1 MSRKRNPS
9 LNVERRRLMQGIA
22 GGAAIAL
29 GAPAIAIA
37 QEFGSK
43 ADVVFIDP
51 SREEFATHRMIYN
64 KRIAHTPKLIA
75 LCSQESGVVRAVHR
89 ARNESLQIAIKSGG
103 HSFEGFSMN
112 DGGMVIDLSPMNG
125 LALAA
130 DHTLR
135 AGPGC
140 RLSEVYDYVLP
151 RGRLLPAGTCGGVGL
166 AGLTLGGGYGLFSRK
181 FGLTCDSLKR
191 VRLVDGN
198 GEVHDSFDA
207 PELLWACRGGGTGGL
222 GIVTQFQYATHAAPK
237 VLHSFRF
244 RYRISTAQDA
254 LSLASHWSSVARE
267 LPAEAYSAFVANS
280 KTITILVTTF
290 SSSTSDRRMSKALA
304 LLAGKASKVEQTK
317 SEPVGVGIRRYSG
330 QKGPLFF
337 KNASGGF
344 YDSIEDMG
352 SAAPAIFQSVL
363 EQPGIIFQI
372 NTFGPLPPAP
382 ESAFPHR
389 AFAFIGELQAYW
401 DKPEAAD
408 RALDTIARLQAA
420 LTAAGVHAHYANYPD
435 LNLRNWAHA
444 YYGEKNYVRLQ
455 ALKAQYDP
463 ADVLRHEQSIRLR
476 S

>member
-1 MSRKRNPS
+1 
-9 LNVERRRLMQGIA
+9 LNVERRQLMQKIA

-37 QEFGSK
+37 QDFGSK
-43 ADVVFIDP
+43 TDVLFLEP
-51 SREEFATHRMIYN
+51 GQAQFETHRVLYN
-64 KRIAHTPKLIA
+64 KRIAGTPRVIA
-75 LCSQESGVVRAVHR
+75 LCLDESGVVRAVRR
-89 ARNESLQIAIKSGG
+89 AINEGLQIAIKSGG

-112 DGGMVIDLSPMNG
+112 DGGMVIDLSPMNR

-130 DHTLR
+130 DYSLR

-140 RLSEVYDYVLP
+140 RLSEVYGYLLP

-166 AGLTLGGGYGLFSRK
+166 AGLTLGGGYGLFSRR
-181 FGLTCDSLKR
+181 FGLTCDSMKR

-198 GEVHDSFDA
+198 GEVHDSIDT

-222 GIVTQFQYATHAAPK
+222 GVVTQLQYATHAAPK
-237 VLHSFRF
+237 VLHSFRY
-244 RYRISTAQDA
+244 RYRIGTAEDA
-254 LSLASHWSSVARE
+254 LSLASHWASVARE

-290 SSSTSDRRMSKALA
+290 SSSTRDPRISKALA
-304 LLAGKASKVEQTK
+304 LLAGNASKVEEPK
-317 SEPVGVGIRRYSG
+317 SEPLGIGIGRYSG

-344 YDSIEDMG
+344 YNGIEDMG
-352 SAAPAIFQSVL
+352 SAATAIFQSVL

-382 ESAFPHR
+382 KSAFPHR

-401 DKPEAAD
+401 NMPSTAD
-408 RALDTIARLQAA
+408 RALDTIARLQGA
-420 LTAAGVHAHYANYPD
+420 LTAAGVQAHYANYPD
-435 LNLRNWAHA
+435 LNLGNWTHA

-463 ADVLRHEQSIRLR
+463 ADVFRHPQSIRLR
-476 S
+476 T